1 MKKIIA
7 ISLFICFA
15 AGNATA
21 QIDINNLSLDKIIG
35 KLLNVQK
42 GFAPKFSLGNQPI
55 DKIFKVAEIIGL
67 KRNEQATKLFN
78 TFKTGRTVYKVASY
92 LGTAISAYAAIKAI
106 DKAAT
111 NKDYQTAL
119 ATGLSSIGSGL
130 IVKFLTKGASYK
142 AVDIFNGIIRNKV
155 KDKIR
160 DILSIAP
167 ASSKLGIGVYV
178 KL

>member
-21 QIDINNLSLDKIIG
+21 QIDINNLSLDKIFG
-35 KLLNVQK
+35 KLLEVQK

>member
-35 KLLNVQK
+35 KLLEVQK

>member
-7 ISLFICFA
+7 ISLVICFA

-35 KLLNVQK
+35 KLLEVQK

-167 ASSKLGIGVYV
+167 ASYRLGIGVYV

>member
-21 QIDINNLSLDKIIG
+21 QIDINNLSLDKIFG
-35 KLLNVQK
+35 KLLEVQK

-78 TFKTGRTVYKVASY
+78 TFKTGRTIYKVASY

-111 NKDYQTAL
+111 NKNYQTAL

-167 ASSKLGIGVYV
+167 ASSNFGIGVYV

>member
-7 ISLFICFA
+7 ISLVICFA

-35 KLLNVQK
+35 KLLEVQK

-130 IVKFLTKGASYK
+130 IVKFLTKSASYK

>member
-7 ISLFICFA
+7 ISLVICFA

-35 KLLNVQK
+35 KLLEVQK

>member
-35 KLLNVQK
+35 KLLEVQK

-167 ASSKLGIGVYV
+167 ASSRLGIGVYV

>member
-21 QIDINNLSLDKIIG
+21 QIDINNLSLDKIFG
-35 KLLNVQK
+35 KLLEVQK

-78 TFKTGRTVYKVASY
+78 TFKTGRTIYKVASY

-111 NKDYQTAL
+111 NKNYQTAL

-160 DILSIAP
+160 DILSVAP
-167 ASSKLGIGVYV
+167 ASSNFGIGVYV

>member
-21 QIDINNLSLDKIIG
+21 QIDINNLSLDKIFG
-35 KLLNVQK
+35 KLLDVQK

-119 ATGLSSIGSGL
+119 VTGLSSIGSGL
-130 IVKFLTKGASYK
+130 IVKFLTKSASYK

-160 DILSIAP
+160 DILSVAP
-167 ASSKLGIGVYV
+167 ASSNFGIGVYV

>member
-7 ISLFICFA
+7 ISLVICFA

-35 KLLNVQK
+35 KLLEVQK

-167 ASSKLGIGVYV
+167 ASSRLGIGVYV

>member
-35 KLLNVQK
+35 KLLEVQK

-130 IVKFLTKGASYK
+130 IVKFLTKSASYK

>member
-7 ISLFICFA
+7 ISLVICFA

-21 QIDINNLSLDKIIG
+21 QIDINNLSLDKIFG
-35 KLLNVQK
+35 KLLEVQK

-160 DILSIAP
+160 DILSVAP
-167 ASSKLGIGVYV
+167 ASSNFGIGVYV